1 MAVGNRPFSPSQ
13 VILGTVRGGMLAFIS
28 PNWSPMVLT
37 CMSVWALRKYTPT
50 VMTMMAT
57 SDPGIFLDT
66 LGVRAMMMMLSS
78 PTAAVVQSMVCRFC
92 RYTAHLLRKSPGSL
106 PSMLSPSRSFICVVK
121 MVTAIPLVKPTTMG

>member
-1 MAVGNRPFSPSQ
+1 
-13 VILGTVRGGMLAFIS
+13 
-28 PNWSPMVLT
+28 
-37 CMSVWALRKYTPT
+37 
-50 VMTMMAT
+50 MTMMAT